1 MTQLDSGGR
10 GERRL
15 DFSRHQHPP
24 GLQSSGQ
31 VPGKKGGCWYVC
43 ILMHVC
49 GTRIPERSP
58 TSVCLGVWARSQVAA
73 TFAMYVGAGLPDLAL
88 GPKSVCPVH
97 PSVCVLSAA
106 DCKCPPPTTACAR
119 LLPPC
124 VCQGSGGA
132 RGAACVGVS
141 AGHRPRF
148 GVSGQP
154 RRHVPDQSKR
164 PAATLPPLQARCVV
178 GGGERGF

>member
-1 MTQLDSGGR
+1 M
-10 GERRL
+10 
-15 DFSRHQHPP
+15 
-24 GLQSSGQ
+24 
-31 VPGKKGGCWYVC
+31 C

-58 TSVCLGVWARSQVAA
+58 TYVCLGVWAHSQVAA

-88 GPKSVCPVH
+88 GSKSMCPVH

-106 DCKCPPPTTACAR
+106 DCKCPPPR
-119 LLPPC
+119 HDR
-124 VCQGSGGA
+124 VCQESGGA

-148 GVSGQP
+148 GASGQP

-178 GGGERGF
+178 GDGERGF